1 MIRSVGGE
9 VMHVDKL
16 KIAGLAVS
24 DARNNKKKADAKGPE
39 KMMRADVKGK
49 GKKADRKGKGKMMN

>member
-1 MIRSVGGE
+1 MIKSPGGE

-24 DARNNKKKADAKGPE
+24 DARNKKKADAKGPE
-39 KMMRADVKGK
+39 KMMKADVKGK
-49 GKKADRKGKGKMMN
+49 GKKADGKGKGKMTD